1 MKDKWNRY
9 SFIYLKQLWY
19 IGTELTFFLADLSN
33 FCMEYINADDVMTP
47 SIEK

>member
-19 IGTELTFFLADLSN
+19 IGTELTFFLADFSN
-33 FCMEYINADDVMTP
+33 FGMENINADDVMTP